1 MPAITRGREFM
12 VKILMAWT
20 VTFCLLVTP
29 AVADSINPAKRADI
43 EKLIRITGPPDVTRQ
58 TSDFFIRQFS
68 QKIKASRP
76 DLPAKTYRILSE
88 EINKVVDEHMTSKGG
103 FLDMVVPI
111 YAKHFNHAEI
121 KALLNFY
128 QTDLGRKTIKVWPL
142 ILQESMLLAQ
152 DWWKSLAPLIK
163 NKVNHRFK
171 KEGIKLAI

>member
-1 MPAITRGREFM
+1 MI
-12 VKILMAWT
+12 KILMAWT

-29 AVADSINPAKRADI
+29 AVADSINPAKKADI

-68 QKIKASRP
+68 QTIRASRP

-88 EINKVVDEHMTSKGG
+88 EINKVVDEHMTTRGG

-111 YAKHFNHAEI
+111 YAKHFTHKEI
-121 KALLNFY
+121 KALLKFY

-152 DWWKSLAPLIK
+152 DWWKSLSPVIRK
-163 NKVNHRFK
+163 RVNNRFK
-171 KEGIKLAI
+171 NEGIELTI